1 MGSIHTA
8 NGFYVYNYLGD
19 GVFKVNFA
27 IPINGNEDLI
37 GLIYKAIDNGTIT
50 DATSLDLYAKNLRSE
65 QRSNYGRIADAFEKR
80 YGNGWYGHL
89 ASEAK
94 TKNRRADIKNRY
106 GANRD
111 ASSRGAGGRNNGQ
124 EIQLVDGKTK
134 LSLKEEIGALRRIRM
149 YARLLI
155 GVTMVVEENN
165 NAHGVTK
172 FPIFNQF
179 PTTRRNQS
187 LII

>member
-65 QRSNYGRIADAFEKR
+65 QRSNYWRIADAFEKR
-80 YGNGWYGHL
+80 YGNGWYGDL
-89 ASEAK
+89 TSA
-94 TKNRRADIKNRY
+94 TKAQKRRANIKNRY
-106 GANRD
+106 GVGRD
-111 ASSRGAGGRNNGQ
+111 ASSRGAGGRNNEQ
-124 EIQLVDGKTK
+124 EIQPVDGKTK
-134 LSLKEEIGALRRIRM
+134 LSLKEDVAAMDAAYVEAVKRGDVKMVARVRIRLP
-149 YARLLI
+149 YFFGLFFHLRHWS
-155 GVTMVVEENN
+155 GVRFV
-165 NAHGVTK
+165 G
-172 FPIFNQF
+172 
-179 PTTRRNQS
+179 
-187 LII
+187 

>member
-1 MGSIHTA
+1 M
-8 NGFYVYNYLGD
+8 YNYLGD

-27 IPINGNEDLI
+27 IPINSNEDLI

-124 EIQLVDGKTK
+124 EIQPVDGKTK
-134 LSLKEEIGALRRIRM
+134 LSLKEDVALILED
-149 YARLLI
+149 YDIDGEVYSSIHDVADA
-155 GVTMVVEENN
+155 VE
-165 NAHGVTK
+165 
-172 FPIFNQF
+172 
-179 PTTRRNQS
+179 S
-187 LII
+187 LVYESEDD